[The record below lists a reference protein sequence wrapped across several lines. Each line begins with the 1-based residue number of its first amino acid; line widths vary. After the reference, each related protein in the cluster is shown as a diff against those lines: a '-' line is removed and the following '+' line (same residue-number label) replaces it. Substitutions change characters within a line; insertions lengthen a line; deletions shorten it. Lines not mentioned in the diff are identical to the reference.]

1 MYRKQIV
8 KYSNKIIKD
17 NNKYVIEVDTILFFV
32 DLIKNM
38 WDLSFPICTLYN
50 NMCMMNAMIYPLSNI
65 SFQRL

>member
-38 WDLSFPICTLYN
+38 WDLSFPICTTICVCYAVSL
-50 NMCMMNAMIYPLSNI
+50 IKF